1 MNILSIGARRSGNV
15 PAAATLL
22 FGVAALA
29 LLSGC
34 PQSNDGPASPSE
46 ASSET
51 TEPAPPHSAAVDTT
65 HDSAEPAAGNSQESN
80 AAEASEGE
88 SRGIRLVLDVPEQA
102 EEGDD
107 IPITW
112 TIVNES
118 DSPLEGAILRST
130 LFFGLRD
137 TITDAKLEQTIPRL
151 APGDQTTLTIVFH
164 ATTAGTWQVRSN
176 VEHDNQSLVGAE
188 AVLPVDEA
196 PEPEPIEEKPVDLGP
211 PLVDDL
217 DRLQRLDPTYPVWVD
232 PEKKAVVMV
241 GTICQRQAPL
251 ELFACLRQSKEHES
265 IVTIDTKAFLVHAGL
280 LAIGL
285 EPGHPVQFYPEY
297 VPAEGPEVDIEVVWK
312 DENGKIHRARA
323 QDWVRRISD
332 GTAMDYPWVF
342 TGSQFLQDEETGK
355 KYYYAD
361 STGELICV
369 SNFPAS
375 VLDLPVESTSSNEG
389 LLFEAFTERIPPLG
403 TPVTLIL
410 TAAKTE
416 ASSAPP
422 ETPASPEA
430 EDAQPSA
437 QASPE

>member
-1 MNILSIGARRSGNV
+1 MKILAIGARCSKNTS
-15 PAAATLL
+15 ALTLL
-22 FGVAALA
+22 SAAVVLV
-29 LLSGC
+29 LLTGC
-34 PQSNDGPASPSE
+34 PQPSNPPAAPSDT
-46 ASSET
+46 S
-51 TEPAPPHSAAVDTT
+51 SAATGTGRSISSSTAPSAAGPDAPSATRQNGA
-65 HDSAEPAAGNSQESN
+65 SAETN
-80 AAEASEGE
+80 AGE
-88 SRGIRLVLDVPEQA
+88 STGIRLVLDVPEQA

-112 TIVNES
+112 TIINES
-118 DSPLEGAILRST
+118 DTAIDDARLRST

-151 APGDQTTLTIVFH
+151 DPGGQTTLTIVFH

-176 VEHDNQSLVGAE
+176 IERGDRSLAGAE
-188 AVLPVDEA
+188 AVLPIDEA
-196 PEPEPIEEKPVDLGP
+196 PKPEPVEEKPVDLGP
-211 PLVDDL
+211 PLVDDPG
-217 DRLQRLDPTYPVWVD
+217 RLQRLDPTYPVWVD
-232 PEKKAVVMV
+232 PEKKAVVMM

-265 IVTIDTKAFLVHAGL
+265 IVTIDAKAFLVHAGL

-297 VPAEGPEVDIEVVWK
+297 VPAEGPEVEIEVVWK
-312 DENGKIHRARA
+312 DEDGTIRRARA
-323 QDWVRRISD
+323 QDWVRRTSD

-342 TGSQFLQDEETGK
+342 TGSQFLEDEETGK

-375 VLDLPVESTSSNEG
+375 VLDLPVESTSSNEA

-410 TAAKTE
+410 TAAQPKA
-416 ASSAPP
+416 ASGAP
-422 ETPASPEA
+422 ETPAPSVPEA
-430 EDAQPSA
+430 AESPSQETA
-437 QASPE
+437 E